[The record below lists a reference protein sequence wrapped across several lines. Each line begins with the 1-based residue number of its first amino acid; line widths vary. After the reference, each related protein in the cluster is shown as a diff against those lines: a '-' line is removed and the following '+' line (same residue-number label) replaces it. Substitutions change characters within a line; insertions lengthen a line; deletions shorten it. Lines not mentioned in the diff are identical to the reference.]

1 MGGDHVTA
9 PVPDGLVELRGER
22 VRIRPLRAEETEH
35 YLALFLDRADDARR
49 FNPSA
54 FGPAREKLVKRVE
67 TSGRFVDSHLEL
79 AIEAD
84 GEFAGM
90 IQAHNQPQSFPPGN
104 FMIGIVMAPSARG
117 RGIGREA
124 VALLTSYLFEHEGA
138 ERVETPTDVD
148 NVPMRTVNERLGF
161 VLEGVMR
168 SFVSVGAERRD
179 YCMYAMTRDDWETT
193 HTTWT
198 FRS

>member
-1 MGGDHVTA
+1 MNVA
-9 PVPDGLVELRGER
+9 PDLVELRGER
-22 VRIRPLRAEETEH
+22 VVVRPLRAEETDR
-35 YLALFLDRADDARR
+35 YVALFEPSDEADRR
-49 FNPSA
+49 FAGA
-54 FGPAREKLVKRVE
+54 FGPPREKLLKRVE

-84 GEFAGM
+84 CEFAGM
-90 IQAHNQPQSFPPGN
+90 IQAHNSPRCFPPGV
-104 FMIGIVMAPSARG
+104 FMIGITLEPERRG
-117 RGIGREA
+117 RGVGREA

-138 ERVETPTDVD
+138 ERVETPTDVE

-161 VLEGVMR
+161 VMEGVLR
-168 SFVSVGAERRD
+168 SFMPTAEERRD
-179 YCMYAMTRDDWETT
+179 HCMYAMTRDDWENA